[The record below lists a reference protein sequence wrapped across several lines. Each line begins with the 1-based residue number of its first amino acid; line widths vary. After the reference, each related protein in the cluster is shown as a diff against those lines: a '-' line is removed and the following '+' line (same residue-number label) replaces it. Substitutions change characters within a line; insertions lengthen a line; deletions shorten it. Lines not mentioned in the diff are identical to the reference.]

1 MPAPACGNVV
11 IDPGELCDDG
21 NADDTDSCTHDCLFT
36 PKELVLGAP
45 TMGPSHGGG
54 GGFDFADDCPQGS
67 VLRGVRVY
75 PEVGPNN
82 WVAGLQFHCGYPK
95 LSGLAIVVSPGPDL
109 PLWNADEIAPDEAQ
123 DLLCPPD
130 QVIVATFGSSG
141 SVIDNL
147 GIRCAPLQLMPAA
160 DGYHIVPGQT
170 GDLGPHGGGNA
181 PNFDD
186 PCAGAMRGAHVNL
199 GSWVNAFAARCSTL
213 TVE

>member
-1 MPAPACGNVV
+1 MRARAIAALPIALAALAFAGCLVLNPDFAEDTAVDLTDGTASSSAATSTTTSTTTSTATSAASAASTGAVTGTSTDASTGDTTMPAPACGNVV

-21 NADDTDSCTHDCLFT
+21 
-36 PKELVLGAP
+36 
-45 TMGPSHGGG
+45 
-54 GGFDFADDCPQGS
+54 
-67 VLRGVRVY
+67 
-75 PEVGPNN
+75 
-82 WVAGLQFHCGYPK
+82 
-95 LSGLAIVVSPGPDL
+95 
-109 PLWNADEIAPDEAQ
+109 NADEIAPDEAQ